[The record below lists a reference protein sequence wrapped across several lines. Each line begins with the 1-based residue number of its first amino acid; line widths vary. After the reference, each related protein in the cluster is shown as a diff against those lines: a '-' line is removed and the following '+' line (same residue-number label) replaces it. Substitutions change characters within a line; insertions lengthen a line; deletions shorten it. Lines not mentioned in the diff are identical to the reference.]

1 MFTKIICKLITKIH
15 APEISLNFTNEGS
28 TYDEAE
34 SIINLDLHEEEDS
47 KAFIKDLK
55 ENHNFDGSR
64 FSMPLWSLL
73 HELGHYNND
82 DTLDEDELDYDEYF
96 RYLITANMIESE
108 NYYKL
113 PKEFEATEWAISE
126 IRKHHT
132 IYRFLSLL
140 MAM

>member
-1 MFTKIICKLITKIH
+1 MFTKIICKAITKIH
-15 APEISLNFTNEGS
+15 APEISLKFTDEGS
-28 TYDEAE
+28 TYNAAE

-47 KAFIKDLK
+47 KAFLEDLK
-55 ENHNFDGSR
+55 ANHYFDGSH
-64 FSMPLWSLL
+64 FCMPLWSLL

-96 RYLITANMIESE
+96 RYLIATNMIEPE

-113 PKEFEATEWAISE
+113 PKEFEATEWAVSE

-132 IYRFLSLL
+132 IYRFLSFL
-140 MAM
+140 MTV